1 MEVFEKMVTTQL
13 TLFAYMAAGFI
24 CRKIG
29 IITDSSRKYFNA
41 MLTKIALPCTICA
54 SFLINIT
61 AEEMA
66 QAGLMLV
73 VSACICLLGYG
84 IALLLFRKTDERRR
98 GPMYF
103 GTMFSNAGN
112 AGLPVVSMVFGELG
126 VLYTSF
132 FLIPIRVFMWTLGLS
147 FFNKEE
153 DGKSKWKK
161 LMLNPCLLAVFVGL
175 GLTALPFDI
184 PSALQTPV
192 RNIGSM
198 VGPLSMMIIGST
210 LTDMKPVEIVK
221 DKSAWALSALRLVLI
236 PLVVMGVMRLLNLP
250 EMMWQV
256 AVVITAMPVATLT
269 VVFAETS
276 GGDHLSASRCV
287 ILSTL
292 LSLVTV
298 PLLPLMF

>member
-13 TLFAYMAAGFI
+13 TLFAYMAAGLI

-84 IALLLFRKTDERRR
+84 IALLLFRKVVERRR

-298 PLLPLMF
+298 PLLTLIF

>member
-13 TLFAYMAAGFI
+13 TLFAYMAAGLI

-298 PLLPLMF
+298 PLLTLMF